1 MEFMS
6 TKTVTVEEAEK
17 RLTELIGLAQ
27 QGDEIVIAEDN
38 QPKAKLVPVLQKAGK
53 RVFGQH
59 RGKIHIAENFN
70 DPLPDDFWL
79 GGNP

>member
-1 MEFMS
+1 MT

-17 RLTELIGLAQ
+17 RLAELIGLAE
-27 QGDEIVIAEDN
+27 QGDEIVIAENN
-38 QPKAKLVPVLQKAGK
+38 QPKVKLVPVLQKTGK

-59 RGKIHIAENFN
+59 RGKIHIAENFD

-79 GGNP
+79 GGDP